1 MAQKLM
7 PLAGY
12 CLIEPLDEEQQT
24 SEGLYLPEKAKDKPE
39 KGKVIAIGADLPRF
53 DAGATYIK
61 EVDRHKVPNEM
72 CPVKVGDIV
81 IHHKW
86 AGQDVKEG
94 TKEYKLVKF
103 ADIMARY
110 E

>member
-1 MAQKLM
+1 MSKLI

-12 CLIEPLDEEQQT
+12 VLIEPLNEEEQT

-39 KGKVIAIGADLPRF
+39 KGKVIAKGAYMYLES
-53 DAGATYIK
+53 AGYNL
-61 EVDRHKVPNEM
+61 VLYDKVQ
-72 CPVKVGDIV
+72 VGQKVV
-81 IHHKW
+81 FHKW

-103 ADIMARY
+103 SDLMGVY

>member
-72 CPVKVGDIV
+72 CPVKVGDKV
-81 IHHKW
+81 IFYKW
-86 AGQDVKEG
+86 AGSTIKNGD
-94 TKEYKLVKF
+94 KEYLLVKF
-103 ADIMARY
+103 ADLQGVY
-110 E
+110 Q